1 MSSVLVASLSS
12 GLIALLFALLLIF
25 ASKVFRVEV
34 DERVEDVIGMLPGV
48 NCGGCGFAG
57 CAQFAN
63 ALIFN
68 DAPVNGCPVGG
79 APLATDLAGYLGKAF
94 KDMGVK
100 TRAYIFCQGHSG
112 IAVSNQEYLGAK
124 SCVGAIMAGGNK
136 ECSYGCVG
144 YFDCLRSCDFGA
156 IVIDDKLEIGKQ
168 IPIIVE
174 DKCTSCKA
182 CVKTCPLNLI
192 EIHPVDAKYHVY
204 CKSRD
209 KGAIAKKACSKACIA
224 CNICIKNTEE
234 GGMYLE
240 RNLAVINYDNYSVTD
255 ESIAKCPTK
264 AITGERANSI

>member
-12 GLIALLFALLLIF
+12 GLIALFFAFLLIF
-25 ASKVFRVEV
+25 ASKVFRVET

-63 ALIFN
+63 ALVFN
-68 DAPVNGCPVGG
+68 DAAVNGCPVGG
-79 APLATDLAGYLGKAF
+79 PSLATDLASYLGKTF
-94 KDMGVK
+94 DDTGVR

-124 SCVGAIMAGGNK
+124 SCVGVAIAGGNK

-144 YFDCLRSCDFGA
+144 YFDCLTSCNFGA

-168 IPIIVE
+168 IPTIVE
-174 DKCTSCKA
+174 DKCTSCGA
-182 CVKTCPLNLI
+182 CVKACPLNLI
-192 EIHPVDAKYHVY
+192 EIHPVDKKYHVY

-209 KGAIAKKACSKACIA
+209 KGPIAKKACSKACIA

-240 RNLAVINYDNYSVTD
+240 RNLAVINYDNYSVTE
-255 ESIAKCPTK
+255 ESVAKCPTK
-264 AITGERANSI
+264 SITGERANSI